1 MMKTIIFDVM
11 GNDNGVEAGVTAANH
26 FVSEN
31 IDYKVLLVGDKKQ
44 ILKYTVETEKI
55 EIFDNPLVVDK
66 ESSDLL
72 GSYKEENSMNT
83 ALKLLK
89 ENRGQAVLSSGDSG
103 KYLASATM
111 IVKRL
116 PNVGRPAFMSIIPTI
131 IENKKFLLLDEGA
144 NLNVTSDYLIQWSKL
159 ASVFSNVIL
168 GIENPT
174 VGIINIGTEDNKG
187 FSYHQEAN
195 EYLKN
200 NKNSHFEYCGF
211 VESRELLNGK
221 VDVAIAD
228 GYAGNMV
235 LKSLEGAVLSLTSLI
250 KRKITKNLKRKIG
263 ALLLKKAFSEVK
275 EHLDYRNVG
284 AAWIIGLNGIII
296 KAHGGSDYKAYLGAL
311 NQIKLGIEVDAIS
324 KLKEALID

>member
-1 MMKTIIFDVM
+1 MKTIIFDVM

-26 FVSEN
+26 FVKQN
-31 IDYKVLLVGDKKQ
+31 IDYKILLVGDKKQ

-55 EIFDNPLVVDK
+55 EIYDNPLVVDK
-66 ESSDLL
+66 NSGDLL
-72 GSYKEENSMNT
+72 SSYKEENSMNT

-103 KYLASATM
+103 KYLSSATM
-111 IVKRL
+111 IIKRL

-159 ASVFSNVIL
+159 AAIFSNAIL
-168 GIENPT
+168 KVKKPA
-174 VGIINIGTEDNKG
+174 VGIVNIGTEDNKG
-187 FSYHQEAN
+187 FKYHQEAN
-195 EYLKN
+195 EYLIKTKSN
-200 NKNSHFEYCGF
+200 NFNYCGF
-211 VESRELLNGK
+211 IESRDLLDGK
-221 VDVAIAD
+221 VDIAIAD
-228 GYAGNMV
+228 GYAGNMI
-235 LKSLEGAVLSLTSLI
+235 LKSLEGAVLSLTKLI
-250 KRKITKNLKRKIG
+250 KFKITKNIWRKIG
-263 ALLLKKAFSEVK
+263 AIILKKSFNEVK

-311 NQIKLGIEVDAIS
+311 NQIKLGIESNAIS
-324 KLKEALID
+324 KLRQALAE